1 MLLDT
6 TGRPRPGQSLSSAEI
21 DHFYPHTTRI
31 IHRGAWT
38 IYETAALNAE
48 ADRIDCDHRGGYFNS
63 IHVVH
68 FQYEEQAAALSRFAL
83 DNRLHRLVPNS
94 TQGASREEVEAEWQ
108 RIAQELE
115 VILAW
120 GRSTRMLQEVVQ
132 EYRFERRRGSF
143 SSAAHMAAA
152 KIVEKADASISDPMN
167 YAGVLIEWAEK
178 EHRDWFW
185 RCRRDHHVL

>member
-1 MLLDT
+1 MLSSAT
-6 TGRPRPGQSLSSAEI
+6 PRPRRGQPLSSAEV

-31 IHRGAWT
+31 ICRGALT

-68 FQYEEQAAALSRFAL
+68 FQHEDQAEALSRFAL

-108 RIAQELE
+108 RIAQERE
-115 VILAW
+115 AIVAW
-120 GRSTRMLQEVVQ
+120 GRSTGMLRDVVQ
-132 EYRFERRRGSF
+132 EYRFERRRGAF
-143 SSAAHMAAA
+143 SSSAHMAAA
-152 KIVEKADASISDPMN
+152 KVVEKADLSIVDPMN
-167 YAGVLIEWAEK
+167 YAGVLIEWAER
-178 EHRDWFW
+178 EHREWFW
-185 RCRRDHHVL
+185 RCCRDHHVL